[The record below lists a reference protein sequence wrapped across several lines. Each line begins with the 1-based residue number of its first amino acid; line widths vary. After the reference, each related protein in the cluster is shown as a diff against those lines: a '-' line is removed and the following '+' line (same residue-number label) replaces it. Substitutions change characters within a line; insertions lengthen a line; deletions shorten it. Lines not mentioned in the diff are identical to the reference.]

1 MGQLRSAVRAFA
13 KLDLPPAEVLEY
25 LDSLVQDLEGDQI
38 VTCVYA
44 VFDSTDQTLSFASAG
59 HLPPL
64 LLPAPL
70 LEVEATWSHLAFPR
84 TAAHASTGTLTKPL
98 PVTVFC

>member
-25 LDSLVQDLEGDQI
+25 LDGMVQDLASDQI

-44 VFDSTDQTLSFASAG
+44 VFDSTDQTLRFANAG

-64 LLPAPL
+64 LATPGAEAGEVGATEPAARRRL
-70 LEVEATWSHLAFPR
+70 LRAVDREGR
-84 TAAHASTGTLTKPL
+84 T
-98 PVTVFC
+98 